1 LWLYHSAIVRIQE
14 DRGHAVASGGP
25 YRYVRHP
32 GYVGMMAMLLVA
44 PLVLGSLWA
53 LIPAGLAVSIFVVRT
68 ALEDRML
75 QEELEGYQDYVQRV
89 SYRLLPGVW

>member
-1 LWLYHSAIVRIQE
+1 MNANTSAEQSNE
-14 DRGHAVASGGP
+14 KPGVA
-25 YRYVRHP
+25 
-32 GYVGMMAMLLVA
+32 
-44 PLVLGSLWA
+44 A
-53 LIPAGLAVSIFVVRT
+53 LILRGLLQVIVLLPILAACIFVVRT